1 MFNLLTYFLGACI
14 GEGVVEMDVWIRIFA
29 EKLRIIFKVCFRR
42 KEKGRS
48 AKCESVWREVRGFK
62 NHWKCVDILHGCPPF
77 PPRPPP
83 NDLKYKWKQQDSNH
97 LVCQRTLNHLA
108 KLAKWLSRGAS
119 TSLYGVFD
127 CMLS

>member
-48 AKCESVWREVRGFK
+48 AKCGSVWREVRGSK
-62 NHWKCVDILHGCPPF
+62 ITENV
-77 PPRPPP
+77 R
-83 NDLKYKWKQQDSNH
+83 
-97 LVCQRTLNHLA
+97 
-108 KLAKWLSRGAS
+108 
-119 TSLYGVFD
+119 TSLTVCYYVMFAF
-127 CMLS
+127 